1 MSSGKGKPARKSGSF
16 FKRKEPEDV
25 GALQTLLAEER
36 ANVARLIE
44 ERAVTN
50 EQHEASVDQL
60 EGTFKRIQKSLSRM
74 DKERKRFKSSSERSA
89 KENQHLRK
97 IIRIRD
103 RELQKLNLEN
113 AKEGESQR
121 NSSESSSSSSVQLD
135 GESVNMNL
143 NESQVTKMM
152 TNLELQLSLRDEHVD
167 NLLDEVKNLK
177 DEASGRVELEA
188 KLRSKEGEEAFL
200 KTQMSR
206 MEADY
211 ELVLQSLGDC
221 FEKMKM
227 MTKTYRQKEAERTE
241 IIWEANRCLLEQ
253 KQVHL
258 QTCSKMAKEL
268 FRLNGHIKNLES
280 TAGEETSEDTKKK
293 QDLETLVLDN
303 ARTNAL
309 VFKEIEHE
317 KELENLRQQKEE
329 AVNSLQEENQSKL
342 EELNQQLS
350 DAERHVAKLRIENK
364 DLVSEIQKTD
374 TH

>member
-1 MSSGKGKPARKSGSF
+1 M
-16 FKRKEPEDV
+16 
-25 GALQTLLAEER
+25 GALQALLAEER
-36 ANVARLIE
+36 ANVARLIG
-44 ERAVTN
+44 ERAVTK
-50 EQHEASVDQL
+50 EQHEASVVQL
-60 EGTFKRIQKSLSRM
+60 EGTFKRIQKGLSRM
-74 DKERKRFKSSSERSA
+74 DKERKKFKSSSEKSA

-97 IIRIRD
+97 IIQIRD
-103 RELQKLNLEN
+103 CELQKLNLEN
-113 AKEGESQR
+113 VKEGEEQR
-121 NSSESSSSSSVQLD
+121 STSESSSSSSVQLD

-143 NESQVTKMM
+143 NESQVNKMM

-167 NLLDEVKNLK
+167 NLLGEVKNLK
-177 DEASGRVELEA
+177 DEASGRVELEL

-211 ELVLQSLGDC
+211 ELMLQSLGDC

-268 FRLNGHIKNLES
+268 FRLNSHIKKLES
-280 TAGEETSEDTKKK
+280 TAGEETREDAKKK
-293 QDLETLVLDN
+293 QDVETIVLDN

-317 KELENLRQQKEE
+317 KELEILRKQKED
-329 AVNSLQEENQSKL
+329 AVNSLHEDNQSKL
-342 EELNQQLS
+342 EELNQRLN
-350 DAERHVAKLRIENK
+350 DAERLVEKLRIENR
-364 DLVSEIQKTD
+364 DLRAEKQKMDTD
-374 TH
+374 